1 MFLFAVLQWKY
12 FEIYLL
18 INQFESEICWLEN
31 AVFNAWTIKIL
42 MLPQLQKS

>member
-12 FEIYLL
+12 FEIYFL
-18 INQFESEICWLEN
+18 INQFKSEVYWPEN

-42 MLPQLQKS
+42 MLPQL